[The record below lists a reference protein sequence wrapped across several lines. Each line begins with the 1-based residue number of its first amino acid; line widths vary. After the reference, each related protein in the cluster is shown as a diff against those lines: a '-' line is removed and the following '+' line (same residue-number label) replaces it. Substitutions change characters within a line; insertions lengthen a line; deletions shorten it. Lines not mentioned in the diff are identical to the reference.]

1 MFLRPFA
8 LGLLSHL
15 AAIGLLFAGLLI
27 PPSKLTHT
35 QLALSFLPPIWA
47 CHIYSWSV
55 GLGAL
60 AGVQVLWATELLL
73 FQNPREKF
81 QVIHH
86 QPPPPSPPLKPT
98 GESTSNSNKESEKD
112 DKPKHVR
119 KESYPTDFRSRLQ
132 WVFKLHIS
140 MRYIGWDTG
149 SPSPSLPI
157 PNNSISRNGRK
168 ESRLRWLLN
177 NMLLAG
183 LCFLLIDATNA
194 YQHLDLYFQIE
205 TPIDSAFPL
214 PLSALL
220 YRYASGFLPP
230 PRLVRILVLGM
241 QQYAVFTLINRVLAI
256 LHVSL
261 GGLGIFGEWWGGV
274 DSWPMLMGSPAV
286 VWGSGLRGFWGRFWH
301 QLFRDLFMSPAK
313 ALINVLGV
321 KPKSLPAYGIK
332 IVIAFFISGVL
343 HAASLPRNMYR
354 VSPLRYASFFWIQG
368 VCVLLEVMV
377 EQMLGDRQLKQ
388 RAWWKRYGAGII
400 RLLWTVV
407 VLYVTV
413 PVVADELTRVL
424 RVMGL
429 KPTVLLPMPLL
440 RYSKMDR
447 VFLREIIR

>member
-1 MFLRPFA
+1 MSLTPFQ

-35 QLALSFLPPIWA
+35 QLALAFLPLIWA

-55 GLGAL
+55 GLGFL

-81 QVIHH
+81 QVIHP

-98 GESTSNSNKESEKD
+98 GESNSNSNKESEKD
-112 DKPKHVR
+112 DKPNHIR
-119 KESYPTDFRSRLQ
+119 KEPYPTNFRRRLQ

-149 SPSPSLPI
+149 SPSPSPPI
-157 PNNSISRNGRK
+157 PNNSIHRNGRK
-168 ESRLRWLLN
+168 PSRLRWLLN

-230 PRLVRILVLGM
+230 PRLVRILVLGVH
-241 QQYAVFTLINRVLAI
+241 QYAVFTLINRVLAI

-301 QLFRDLFMSPAK
+301 QLFRDVS
-313 ALINVLGV
+313 
-321 KPKSLPAYGIK
+321 SLPVFSALRVGRPMLMRVVVHEPSKSIDK
-332 IVIAFFISGVL
+332 CAGRK
-343 HAASLPRNMYR
+343 AQ
-354 VSPLRYASFFWIQG
+354 VSPR
-368 VCVLLEVMV
+368 
-377 EQMLGDRQLKQ
+377 
-388 RAWWKRYGAGII
+388 I
-400 RLLWTVV
+400 RN
-407 VLYVTV
+407 
-413 PVVADELTRVL
+413 
-424 RVMGL
+424 
-429 KPTVLLPMPLL
+429 
-440 RYSKMDR
+440 
-447 VFLREIIR
+447 